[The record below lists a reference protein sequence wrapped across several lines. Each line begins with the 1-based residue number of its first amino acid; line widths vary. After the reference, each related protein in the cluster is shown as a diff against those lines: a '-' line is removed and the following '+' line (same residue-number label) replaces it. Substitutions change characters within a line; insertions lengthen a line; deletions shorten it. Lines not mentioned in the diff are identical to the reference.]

1 MIARLFANENIP
13 RSLVLRLRQLGHDV
27 LTVHEAG
34 MTGAVDVAIVERAAS
49 EKRTIL
55 TQDLDFGR
63 IFIERDPPVRILVLR
78 SPDARGPALTAL
90 VEAFLKRVDLD
101 APANAEGLFVIGP
114 RGHRH
119 RKRAS

>member
-1 MIARLFANENIP
+1 M
-13 RSLVLRLRQLGHDV
+13 QLGHDV

-34 MTGAVDVAIVERAAS
+34 LTGATDLVIVEHAAR
-49 EKRTIL
+49 ERRTVL

-63 IFIERDPPVRILVLR
+63 IFVERDPPVRILVLR
-78 SPDARGPALTAL
+78 SPDPRAPALITL
-90 VEAFLKRVDLD
+90 VETFFKHVDLD
-101 APANAEGLFVIGP
+101 APENADGLFVIGP

>member
-13 RSLVLRLRQLGHDV
+13 RSLVVRLRQLGHDV
-27 LTVHEAG
+27 LTVHEVAL
-34 MTGAVDVAIVERAAS
+34 TGAPDVAIVERAARDT
-49 EKRTIL
+49 RTIL

-63 IFIERDPPVRILVLR
+63 IFVERDPPVRILVLR
-78 SPDARGPALTAL
+78 SPDARAPALTTL
-90 VEAFLKRVDLD
+90 VEAFLKHVDLD

-119 RKRAS
+119 RKRSS